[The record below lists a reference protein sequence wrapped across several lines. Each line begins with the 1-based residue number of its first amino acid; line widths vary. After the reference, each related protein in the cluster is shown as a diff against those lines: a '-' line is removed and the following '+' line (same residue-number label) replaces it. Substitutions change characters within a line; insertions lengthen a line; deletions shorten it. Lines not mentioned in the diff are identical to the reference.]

1 MVTTPRVHTIH
12 TSTIPSHPSGK
23 VISHGVRLSLSLT
36 PLLFPPRP
44 TGTGGSG
51 GHTAPREP
59 AMPSRATLQPDCRL
73 DSSVPSASQKR
84 RRMP

>member
-1 MVTTPRVHTIH
+1 MQVD
-12 TSTIPSHPSGK
+12 SSNIPSHPPGK

-51 GHTAPREP
+51 GHTALREP

-73 DSSVPSASQKR
+73 DSSVPSASQER